1 MRAPLALLFCLL
13 AAACSDE
20 PENIQAKADNLSRAL
35 EEEANRIDAEAAGN
49 AAAAAAPLEN
59 EAEALLNQAAA
70 NAAEAN
76 AAGANAAAPADAS
89 EGNAAR

>member
-1 MRAPLALLFCLL
+1 MRSPLALLLCLL
-13 AAACSDE
+13 LAACSDE

-70 NAAEAN
+70 NSAGAN
-76 AAGANAAAPADAS
+76 AIDANAAAPLAPTA
-89 EGNAAR
+89 GNAAR